1 MLLEKPLPLPTKI
14 SPWFT
19 SVFSK
24 SVQQFQK
31 SIQLDLKPVQPVFAL
46 FPLSLSDLPV
56 CQSIL
61 SEKSCADFFGKPVQ
75 PDIGL
80 AQPVLEPVQSPAESV
95 SESKT
100 PWWKP
105 VEPVLK
111 PVQPILSP
119 LFPTAASFWGIL
131 YIPLTLSLFIHFCPL
146 HEFLTDQPSNK
157 SIQFT
162 SHTRNHISFNCL
174 KDPWC
179 EMKSI

>member
-1 MLLEKPLPLPTKI
+1 LEKPLPLPTKI

-31 SIQLDLKPVQPVFAL
+31 LVQLDLKPVQPVFAL

-56 CQSIL
+56 NPVR
-61 SEKSCADFFGKPVQ
+61 KSRVQIFRKLVQ
-75 PDIGL
+75 PDFDP
-80 AQPVLEPVQSPAESV
+80 AQPVLEPVQSSADSS
-95 SESKT
+95 SEPKT

-105 VEPVLK
+105 VQPVSE
-111 PVQPILSP
+111 PVQPVLSP
-119 LFPTAASFWGIL
+119 LFLTTASFWGIL

-146 HEFLTDQPSNK
+146 HEFLANRPSNK

-162 SHTRNHISFNCL
+162 SHTRNRISFNCL

-179 EMKSI
+179 EVKSI

>member
-1 MLLEKPLPLPTKI
+1 MLLEKPLSLPTKI

-31 SIQLDLKPVQPVFAL
+31 SVQPDLKPAQPVFAL

-61 SEKSCADFFGKPVQ
+61 SEKVVGRFFENRFNR
-75 PDIGL
+75 IL
-80 AQPVLEPVQSPAESV
+80 ARLNRIWGRSS
-95 SESKT
+95 
-100 PWWKP
+100 
-105 VEPVLK
+105 LR
-111 PVQPILSP
+111 LSP
-119 LFPTAASFWGIL
+119 PVNQKPPGGNRFNRFKNRFNRFSVNFSQRLSAFGGSFIYPSHSLSSFTFALSMNSW
-131 YIPLTLSLFIHFCPL
+131 LTNLQ
-146 HEFLTDQPSNK
+146 TR

-162 SHTRNHISFNCL
+162 SHTRNRISFNCF

-179 EMKSI
+179 EVKSI

>member
-1 MLLEKPLPLPTKI
+1 MLLEKPLSLPTKI
-14 SPWFT
+14 SLWFT

-24 SVQQFQK
+24 SDQQAQK
-31 SIQLDLKPVQPVFAL
+31 SVQPDLKSVQPVFAL

-61 SEKSCADFFGKPVQ
+61 SGKVMCKFLENWFNRILAP
-75 PDIGL
+75 
-80 AQPVLEPVQSPAESV
+80 AQPVLEPVQSPADSA

-105 VEPVLK
+105 VSE
-111 PVQPILSP
+111 PVQPVLSP
-119 LFPTAASFWGIL
+119 LFPTGASFWGIL

-146 HEFLTDQPSNK
+146 HEFLVDQPSNK

-162 SHTRNHISFNCL
+162 SHTRNRISFNCL

-179 EMKSI
+179 EVKSI